1 VGQRDRCEGWSPV
14 VSALHS
20 PHCIFRSLSDRP
32 SLLSPRLSIGLMH
45 PCASVFPFRLAR
57 STVITA
63 RSIHR
68 HRSLATTEHS
78 ASLCPYSASPFVS
91 SRFSC
96 LLPRHPYAMTAD
108 RENYNTSSRAK
119 RSLQRISRKRQG
131 TRTPYSTR
139 QTNQRH
145 TRTTPQERTTYVRR
159 TPAPPLDGER
169 RNPAPPLDSERRVGN
184 IND

>member
-1 VGQRDRCEGWSPV
+1 VGQRDRCEGWSPA

-68 HRSLATTEHS
+68 HRSFATTEHS

-91 SRFSC
+91 SRFYC

-108 RENYNTSSRAK
+108 RENYNTIIYFSP
-119 RSLQRISRKRQG
+119 RSCARTSFHYRICREFVLAS
-131 TRTPYSTR
+131 
-139 QTNQRH
+139 
-145 TRTTPQERTTYVRR
+145 V
-159 TPAPPLDGER
+159 
-169 RNPAPPLDSERRVGN
+169 LDSTQWKCLFM
-184 IND
+184 

>member
-1 VGQRDRCEGWSPV
+1 

-20 PHCIFRSLSDRP
+20 PTAFSARSQIAP
-32 SLLSPRLSIGLMH
+32 SLLSTCSPLDSVLGSCTH
-45 PCASVFPFRLAR
+45 APCSSYFGSPVPLQFHFN
-57 STVITA
+57 
-63 RSIHR
+63 R
-68 HRSLATTEHS
+68 HNSSATTEHS
-78 ASLCPYSASPFVS
+78 ALLCPYSASPFAS

-96 LLPRHPYAMTAD
+96 LLPRHPFAMTAD

-119 RSLQRISRKRQG
+119 RSLQIISRKRQG

-145 TRTTPQERTTYVRR
+145 TRTTPQERTTYGRR